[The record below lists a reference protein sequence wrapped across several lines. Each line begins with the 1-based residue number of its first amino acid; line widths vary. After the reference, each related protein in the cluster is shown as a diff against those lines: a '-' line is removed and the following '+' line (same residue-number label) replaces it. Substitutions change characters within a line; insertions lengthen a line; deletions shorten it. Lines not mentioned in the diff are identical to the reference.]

1 MVRRW
6 SVVVAAV
13 LVAAPVLAGCS
24 GSDEPSGQASAR
36 PTSLAQLDTAA
47 VEVARVEFCDRVPKD
62 AVRDVLGGEP
72 EGRDSWGNGEIAP
85 LDAGVD
91 GGAVPG
97 SPPPE
102 EVSDLRGDLMHELGC
117 VWTRGGTATARAW
130 VFGRPVDADFAATLV
145 DQAGER
151 KRCTAASSSDFGSP
165 SVLQTCTVA
174 GGVQRVRRAG
184 LLGDSWLTC
193 EVAGPR
199 SADPGSR
206 LDAWCAAVVSAL
218 ELSSG

>member
-1 MVRRW
+1 MVRQW
-6 SVVVAAV
+6 SVVVTTL
-13 LVAAPVLAGCS
+13 LVTTTLVAGCS
-24 GSDEPSGQASAR
+24 RSDDSSDQPSTR
-36 PTSLAQLDTAA
+36 PTTLAQLDIAGIQ
-47 VEVARVEFCDRVPKD
+47 VARVEFCDRVPKD

-72 EGRDSWGNGEIAP
+72 EGRDAWGNGEIAP

-91 GGAVPG
+91 VGAVPG

-102 EVSDLRGDLMHELGC
+102 EISDLRGDLMHELGC

-145 DQAGER
+145 GQAGER
-151 KRCTAASSSDFGSP
+151 KRCTAAPSSDFGSP